1 MSTQTP
7 SPELIRLKK
16 QAIKRFHP
24 DNAVD
29 KEDEIRLTR
38 LMQEANAAFD
48 ARDEERLRAVFA
60 PPQPAP
66 PQPPPNAWGP
76 RTYPGAQQAQQTTAQ
91 APPQAA
97 TQPAQPAQVST
108 SFKAWFWITW
118 GGWSVVCLVLNNG
131 WMIVVGLFASLFIAN
146 YLVKIQRFIERTFG
160 KKTPP
165 QQAAAGQA
173 VPSGPQ
179 YPGWHPWFWGTW
191 ITCGLLGLA
200 IGQIGKTGT
209 TLNDT
214 ATLTGI
220 WYFLGGIPL
229 AFILAWYR
237 DRIKQWLAAQHA
249 AGPQGHL
256 GKLVAFIAVFIF
268 LTMIPVM
275 DMPIGVTSRTSS
287 SPAPASTTSAPAP
300 AANRI
305 VTGDAENNYAQGI
318 IRAVG
323 SKFAFKDLGEPMPP
337 KGAAV
342 EMKFQIGPTGYPNAA
357 SVVTSSGYRALDW
370 SCTQAVDHVGN
381 FGSLPASANGGNI
394 SVFYRCVYNE
404 PDTITKIAVVPVA
417 SSTAMPFEQKFGW
430 YVESVKT
437 KVAQNWYLK
446 EVAESVPGGSTVYVQ
461 FLIDRNGHSSNVS
474 LHTSSSWNSLDQSCL
489 NAVKRVD
496 TFGPLPAGYKEK
508 SLNVLYHCTYPGRS
522 STSGEASG
530 HGASV
535 LPESTSIAAKPLASQ
550 EWHGTYTGTVHNNN
564 IGLDADISVILAKP
578 INAAIIGYFNVKPPL
593 YGSGPLTGTNVTND
607 AIEFHVVPAQRRG
620 FELDF
625 KGRRTGPGTITGTYT
640 VSSGQTGTFTMY
652 LQSTQIGS
660 AQEPEPFDN
669 GISQGA
675 RDTEMTEYDTK
686 TRGLIQ
692 RFFETWPTAFAP
704 VGTFALADVT
714 VKNDGTPGQAR
725 LVATSRWQAIDS
737 ACVAAASQVPTFG
750 RLPAWYA
757 GSRSVRYK
765 CTVRER

>member
-1 MSTQTP
+1 MNTQTP

-16 QAIKRFHP
+16 QAVKRFHP

-76 RTYPGAQQAQQTTAQ
+76 RTYPGAQQTTQ

-97 TQPAQPAQVST
+97 AQPAQTGPAKMST

-146 YLVKIQRFIERTFG
+146 TLVKVQRSIERRFA

-165 QQAAAGQA
+165 QWVGQAA
-173 VPSGPQ
+173 PSGPR

-191 ITCGLLGLA
+191 IICGLMGLA

-229 AFILAWYR
+229 AFFLAWYR
-237 DRIKQWLAAQHA
+237 DRIKQWLAAQHV
-249 AGPQGHL
+249 AGLQGHL
-256 GKLVAFIAVFIF
+256 VKLAAAVAVFIL
-268 LTMIPVM
+268 LTMIPIM
-275 DMPIGVTSRTSS
+275 ATPIGVTSRTSS
-287 SPAPASTTSAPAP
+287 SAGPASMTSAP

-305 VTGDAENNYAQGI
+305 VTGDAENGYAQGI

-342 EMKFQIGPTGYPNAA
+342 EMKFQIGPTGFANAA

-381 FGSLPASANGGNI
+381 FGILPAIANDGNI
-394 SVFYRCVYNE
+394 LVSYRCVYNE
-404 PDTITKIAVVPVA
+404 PDSITKIAVVPVA
-417 SSTAMPFEQKFGW
+417 SSTAPPFEQKFGW

-437 KVAQNWYLK
+437 KVAQKWYLK

-496 TFGPLPAGYKEK
+496 TFGPLPSDYKEK
-508 SLNVLYHCTYPGRS
+508 SLNVLYHCTFPGRS
-522 STSGEASG
+522 SISGEASG

-535 LPESTSIAAKPLASQ
+535 LPESASIAAKPLVSQ

-564 IGLDADISVILAKP
+564 MGLDADISVTLAKP
-578 INAAIIGYFNVKPPL
+578 INAAINGYFNVNPPL
-593 YGSGPLTGTNVTND
+593 YGSGPLTGTNVTSD

-620 FELDF
+620 FELHF
-625 KGRRTGPGTITGTYT
+625 KGRRTGSGTIGGTYT
-640 VSSGQTGTFTMY
+640 VSSGQTGTFTMH
-652 LQSTQIGS
+652 LKSTAVGS
-660 AQEPEPFDN
+660 AQEPESFDN
-669 GISQGA
+669 GVSQEA
-675 RDTEMTEYDTK
+675 RDTELSEYDTK
-686 TRGLIQ
+686 TRALIQ
-692 RFFETWPTAFAP
+692 RFFETWPTALALAP

-714 VKNDGTPGQAR
+714 VRNDGTPGQAT
-725 LVATSRWQAIDS
+725 LVTTSRWQAIDS
-737 ACVAAASQVPTFG
+737 ACVAAASQVATFG
-750 RLPAWYA
+750 PLPAWYA